1 MNQQQSRNEFN
12 NQKQQRF
19 IANTNEAPE
28 QSFKVFVGNLPNDLI
43 QGDIDIIFRNLSIK
57 SVNMIRD
64 KETDKFKGYCYVEFA
79 NSQSFKDALAL
90 NGACVSGN
98 IIKVDI
104 ADTNRNKNN
113 HQQHQQQQFRNN
125 HVNNNNNINNNN
137 RINSGNGG
145 HYNNNN
151 QRNQNNNHNNNYNNQ
166 QRPNSGRYNNNN
178 NNNNNNKSPNYNSK
192 FNHLHF
198 NLYLSL
204 SLSLDSY
211 TKRPGSYNNTTSPT
225 TSNHNNSFERK
236 HLNSQNSTTSES
248 SLTNVSI
255 TPTNTDEARKPIK
268 LLPRSL
274 PPPTASAS
282 NSTEIPYNS
291 SIFGT
296 GKPRDINNP
305 EIRKLEERLEKVLS
319 VSPTV
324 ASAVLSTKNDE

>member
-1 MNQQQSRNEFN
+1 MNQQQQSRNEFN
-12 NQKQQRF
+12 NQKQQRY

-28 QSFKVFVGNLPNDLI
+28 QSFKIFVGNLPNDLI
-43 QGDIDIIFRNLSIK
+43 QGDIDIIFRKLSIK

-64 KETDKFKGYCYVEFA
+64 KETDKFKGYCYVEFG

-113 HQQHQQQQFRNN
+113 NHHQQQQQQQYRNN
-125 HVNNNNNINNNN
+125 NVNNNNNN
-137 RINSGNGG
+137 RINSGNG

-151 QRNQNNNHNNNYNNQ
+151 QRNNDNYNNNNQ

-178 NNNNNNKSPNYNSK
+178 NNNNINKSPNYN
-192 FNHLHF
+192 N
-198 NLYLSL
+198 
-204 SLSLDSY
+204 SY

-255 TPTNTDEARKPIK
+255 TATNNDEARKPIK

>member
-12 NQKQQRF
+12 NNQKQQRF
-19 IANTNEAPE
+19 ISNTNEAPE
-28 QSFKVFVGNLPNDLI
+28 QLFKVFVGNLPNDLI

-98 IIKVDI
+98 IIKVDV

-113 HQQHQQQQFRNN
+113 HQQQQQQQQQYRNN
-125 HVNNNNNINNNN
+125 HVNNNNN

-145 HYNNNN
+145 GGGGGHYNN
-151 QRNQNNNHNNNYNNQ
+151 QRNNNNNYNNQ

-178 NNNNNNKSPNYNSK
+178 NNINNKSPNYNSK
-192 FNHLHF
+192 FNNLHF

-204 SLSLDSY
+204 SLSLYLDSY

-255 TPTNTDEARKPIK
+255 TPTNNDEARKPIK

-274 PPPTASAS
+274 PPTTASAS

-305 EIRKLEERLEKVLS
+305 EIRKLEERLEKVLK